1 MAVSTRPQLIDYCLR
16 RLGAP
21 VTEIN
26 VDDEQISDRIDDAIE
41 YFQEYHFDGVE
52 KVFLKKKLTQEDIN
66 NEYLDLSADNAIISV
81 LRVLPIPNF
90 NAFQTG
96 FFNEEYQ
103 LRLND
108 LENMQSSAIINWA
121 MSQTN
126 FSLIEHLFSIQPT
139 MLFNRK
145 QDKVYL
151 ETDWANKFSVDTILI
166 VEAYR
171 ALDPSTYP
179 QVYNEAD
186 AYCLSQKKRLPT
198 EVEWEKAARGSDERL
213 FVWGDQFNQVNAN
226 FGNQVR
232 SIGSLSSD
240 TSVYGVSDLN
250 GNVSEWTASWYNSY
264 KNSEFKEIGRA
275 HV

>member
-1 MAVSTRPQLIDYCLR
+1 MAVTTRQTLIDYCLR
-16 RLGAP
+16 RLDAP

-26 VDDEQISDRIDDAIE
+26 IDDEQISDRIDDAIE

-52 KVFLKKKLTQEDIN
+52 KVFLKKTLTQTDID
-66 NEYLDLSADNAIISV
+66 NEYFSVDDAFISV
-81 LRVLPIPNF
+81 LRVLPIANF

-166 VEAYR
+166 IEAYR

-179 QVYNEAD
+179 QLYNDMFLKKYATALIKQQWGSNLKKFTGVTLPGGISLDGQTIFSEATEEIIKIEEEMNLK
-186 AYCLSQKKRLPT
+186 YELPPD
-198 EVEWEKAARGSDERL
+198 GM
-213 FVWGDQFNQVNAN
+213 
-226 FGNQVR
+226 
-232 SIGSLSSD
+232 IG
-240 TSVYGVSDLN
+240 
-250 GNVSEWTASWYNSY
+250 
-264 KNSEFKEIGRA
+264 
-275 HV
+275 